1 MYRDITEYESTEF
14 FEFSHKTSLFDSFS
28 YASTVVHMIKALS
41 TRTGTTALLTR
52 VPPLVDNEGGVK
64 LRMLH
69 TPSPGNLVLPLLGQ
83 FLLLRNIEVHGAM
96 SETGASQPLNLKRT
110 CTDTYITEPV
120 FSPFL
125 FLVPLLHYEIY
136 SLLGFSFSIFPYFC
150 HFRYFFF
157 LKKEKKILRYQRRN
171 GSFSL
176 KKYYLTLCDFN
187 VDERSTY
194 IHISYT

>member
-83 FLLLRNIEVHGAM
+83 FLLLWNIEVHGAM
-96 SETGASQPLNLKRT
+96 SETGASQPLNSVGGLRD
-110 CTDTYITEPV
+110 CRQLP
-120 FSPFL
+120 
-125 FLVPLLHYEIY
+125 
-136 SLLGFSFSIFPYFC
+136 SFF
-150 HFRYFFF
+150 
-157 LKKEKKILRYQRRN
+157 
-171 GSFSL
+171 
-176 KKYYLTLCDFN
+176 
-187 VDERSTY
+187 
-194 IHISYT
+194 